1 MASTNLAYINEAV
14 GKAIE
19 KQIADPAPFVDT
31 TNAHKRI
38 AGIKVYDGAV
48 VERATET
55 HRQALRAYQADEAA
69 IKQKLETAGVSYLT
83 VVPTTSWDAITKAAG
98 LFRFQPDERGAVKAD
113 TALLDQVVDDAKDAM
128 ENHVAIAA
136 LICGLAGVAL
146 AVYLTHYLA
155 HWFMFWTVVDSVVL
169 ALFGACIGG
178 STVASM
184 NFDGE
189 NQRPNVAKKF
199 EHNLLKRRMPKDPD
213 ARAKALWPNL
223 IEPTGAGVS
232 MKIELPEAPE
242 DAQANLVKAH
252 EAKFGLTTY
261 VVGDAIRLID
271 DPIRAFLDTRKGAYD
286 KMKADAHAER
296 ERRRFELNS
305 GWDPI
310 VVTRHGSATAIIVQ
324 YGDFPIEQEVVDRVM
339 NSKQLIF

>member
-14 GKAIE
+14 GKAVE
-19 KQIADPAPFVDT
+19 KQIADPTPFVDT
-31 TNAHKRI
+31 ANAHRRI

-98 LFRFQPDERGAVKAD
+98 LFRFEPNEHSAVRAD

-128 ENHVAIAA
+128 ENHAAIAG
-136 LICGLAGVAL
+136 LIGAAAGVA
-146 AVYLTHYLA
+146 VGIFLTHYLA
-155 HWFMFWTVVDSVVL
+155 HWFMIWTVIDCVILAIVV
-169 ALFGACIGG
+169 GG
-178 STVASM
+178 LVGGIVNSM

-189 NQRPNVAKKF
+189 TQRPDVAKKF
-199 EHNLLKRRMPKDPD
+199 EYELLKRRMPKDPD

-223 IEPTGAGVS
+223 VEPTGMSVS

-242 DAQANLVKAH
+242 DAQTNLLKAH
-252 EAKFGLTTY
+252 EAKFKLTTY
-261 VVGDAIRLID
+261 VVGGAIRLID

-296 ERRRFELNS
+296 ERRRIERES